1 MFLFVPSLPAVP
13 SVVKKDTMPTD
24 VPKGTWPF
32 SADSDSSWTQLRAA
46 WGAPCWGPPWA
57 IPGSVFNCFTPALVR
72 LWLELVGRHT
82 GVYSY
87 GLRLVS
93 IPILL

>member
-1 MFLFVPSLPAVP
+1 MLGAAL
-13 SVVKKDTMPTD
+13 
-24 VPKGTWPF
+24 GH
-32 SADSDSSWTQLRAA
+32 SWE
-46 WGAPCWGPPWA
+46 C
-57 IPGSVFNCFTPALVR
+57 VFNCFTPALVR